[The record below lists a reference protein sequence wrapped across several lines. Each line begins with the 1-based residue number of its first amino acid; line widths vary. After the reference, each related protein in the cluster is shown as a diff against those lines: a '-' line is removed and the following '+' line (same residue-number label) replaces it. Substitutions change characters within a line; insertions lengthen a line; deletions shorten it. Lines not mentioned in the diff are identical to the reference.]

1 MNRIQVLPKAVA
13 EKIAAG
19 EVVERP
25 ASVVKELLENAIDA
39 GAAAL
44 TLEIQNGG
52 VRFIRVTDDGSGIP
66 AEDVATAFLRHA
78 TSKVHTDGDLEAIGT
93 LGFRGEALASVTAVS
108 KVELITRT
116 ADELEG
122 TRIALAGGEV
132 LEQGPAGCPQG
143 TTILVRDLF
152 YNTPARMKFLKK
164 DVTEGNAVRAV
175 AERLALS
182 HPEISLKF
190 IKDGRE
196 ELHTPGDGKLLSA
209 VHAVL
214 GRDFARDL
222 LPVDYALGSVRITGF
237 VLKPVSARAN
247 RNMQF
252 FFLNGRL
259 VKSRTAMAAL
269 EQAYKGSIMV
279 GRFPGCVLHI
289 ALPPALVDVN
299 VHPAKTEVRFADE
312 HAVFEAVYY
321 AVKNTIAEK
330 DTRPA
335 LRLPGT
341 EQAKPAPFAAPG
353 GSQLHFAPGNHGMG
367 TMRAGAVTAYTPV
380 AGGRVEASE
389 PELSLPPAL
398 PKWPDRPASAFRAS
412 PLSKAGGQTVARAV
426 DSPVA
431 APGAAPE
438 AGHTVPHTGGL
449 STHPDVPVETG
460 SPQQTVS
467 EQVVTAPPAV
477 EEGVQPPAL
486 RVVGQCFETYILV
499 EEGDALY
506 LIDKHAAHERIL
518 YEEIKKQGQAAG
530 QLLLAPRAVT
540 LAREEYAAVLEN
552 FALLRETGFDMEDF
566 GGATVLV
573 RSAPVYLR
581 ESEIVPAVEEL
592 AGKLAGFG
600 KDLTPERIDELYHS
614 VACRAAVKA
623 GDKTGPEEAARLA
636 KRVLELD
643 DVRYCP
649 HGRPVAFV
657 LTRGE
662 IEKQFGRA

>member
-52 VRFIRVTDDGSGIP
+52 VRFIRVTDDGGGIP

-78 TSKVHTDGDLEAIGT
+78 TSKVRTDGDLEAIGT
-93 LGFRGEALASVTAVS
+93 LGFRGEALASIAAVS
-108 KVELITRT
+108 RVELITRT
-116 ADELEG
+116 AEELEG
-122 TRIALAGGEV
+122 VRIALEGGEV

-182 HPEISLKF
+182 HPEVSLKF

-214 GRDFARDL
+214 GRDFARAL
-222 LPVDYALGSVRITGF
+222 LSVDYALGSVRVTGF
-237 VLKPVSARAN
+237 TLQPVHARAN

-259 VKSRTAMAAL
+259 VKSRTMMAAL

-279 GRFPGCVLHI
+279 GKFPGCVLHI

-330 DTRPA
+330 DPRPA
-335 LRLPGT
+335 LHLPQT
-341 EQAKPAPFAAPG
+341 ERPSPFAAPG
-353 GSQLHFAPGNHGMG
+353 GSQLHFAPETRAPS

-380 AGGRVEASE
+380 ARGRVESSE

-398 PKWPDRPASAFRAS
+398 PKWPDRPASAPQPSTAPAAVPAS
-412 PLSKAGGQTVARAV
+412 
-426 DSPVA
+426 
-431 APGAAPE
+431 APGGAPE
-438 AGHTVPHTGGL
+438 TGGTVSHAGGL
-449 STHPDVPVETG
+449 STYADVFVEKNG
-460 SPQQTVS
+460 SS
-467 EQVVTAPPAV
+467 ESVPAQAAAAEAAVLPPAV
-477 EEGVQPPAL
+477 EEGAQPPAL
-486 RVVGQCFETYILV
+486 RVAGQCFETYILV
-499 EEGDALY
+499 EQGDTLY
-506 LIDKHAAHERIL
+506 LIDKHAAHERLL
-518 YEEIKKQGQAAG
+518 YEELKKQGQAAG
-530 QLLLAPRAVT
+530 QLLLSPRAVP

-552 FALLRETGFDMEDF
+552 LVLLRETGFDVEDF

-573 RSAPVYLR
+573 RSAPVWLR
-581 ESEIVPAVEEL
+581 EGEIVPAVEEL
-592 AGKLAGFG
+592 AGRLAQFG

-614 VACRAAVKA
+614 VACRAAVKG
-623 GDKTGPEEAARLA
+623 GDKTGPEEAANLA
-636 KRVLELD
+636 RRVLELD

>member
-1 MNRIQVLPKAVA
+1 MNRIQVLPKSVA

-25 ASVVKELLENAIDA
+25 ASAVKELLENAIDA
-39 GAAAL
+39 GANVL
-44 TLEIQNGG
+44 TLEIKNGG
-52 VRFIRVTDDGSGIP
+52 VRFIRVTDNGGGIP

-78 TSKVHTDGDLEAIGT
+78 TSKVQKDADLEAIGT
-93 LGFRGEALASVTAVS
+93 LGFRGEALASIAAVS
-108 KVELITRT
+108 RVELITRT

-122 TRIALAGGEV
+122 SRITLEGGEV
-132 LEQGPAGCPQG
+132 SEQGAAGCPQG
-143 TTILVRDLF
+143 TTIVVRDLF

-182 HPEISLKF
+182 HPEISVKFLKEG
-190 IKDGRE
+190 KE
-196 ELHTPGDGKLLSA
+196 ELHTPGDGRLLSA
-209 VHAVL
+209 IHAVL

-222 LPVDYALGSVRITGF
+222 LDVEYELGGVRVTGY

-247 RNMQF
+247 RNMQL

-259 VKSRTAMAAL
+259 VKSRTTMAAL
-269 EQAYKGSIMV
+269 EQAYRGSIMV

-289 ALPPALVDVN
+289 ALPPVLVDVN

-321 AVKNTIAEK
+321 AVKNAIAEK
-330 DTRPA
+330 DPRPA
-335 LRLPGT
+335 LKLPET
-341 EQAKPAPFAAPG
+341 ETTRSAPFASPS
-353 GSQLHFAPGNHGMG
+353 GSQLHFASGKGSTAGVLHMG
-367 TMRAGAVTAYTPV
+367 VATAYTPV
-380 AGGRVEASE
+380 AHGRIDVTVDDDELPPRKTGDSE
-389 PELSLPPAL
+389 SLP
-398 PKWPDRPASAFRAS
+398 F
-412 PLSKAGGQTVARAV
+412 
-426 DSPVA
+426 
-431 APGAAPE
+431 
-438 AGHTVPHTGGL
+438 
-449 STHPDVPVETG
+449 
-460 SPQQTVS
+460 
-467 EQVVTAPPAV
+467 TAPPAEETTVPEAEKPADTHPTEIVREETAAQITVVEPSVPAMV
-477 EEGVQPPAL
+477 EEGEPEPAF
-486 RVVGQCFETYILV
+486 RVIGQCFGTYILV
-499 EEGDALY
+499 EQGETLY

-518 YEEIKKQGQAAG
+518 YEELKRQGQAAS
-530 QLLLAPRAVT
+530 QLLLAPRTVT

-552 FALLRETGFDMEDF
+552 SAVLRDAGFDVDDF
-566 GGATVLV
+566 GGATVVV
-573 RSAPVYLR
+573 RAAPVYLR
-581 ESEIVPAVEEL
+581 EGEIVPAVEEL
-592 AGKLAGFG
+592 AGKLVQYG

-623 GDKTGPEEAARLA
+623 GDKTGPEEALKLA
-636 KRVLELD
+636 ERVLALD

>member
-1 MNRIQVLPKAVA
+1 MMNRIHVLPKAVA

-39 GAAAL
+39 GASVL
-44 TLEIQNGG
+44 TLEIKNGG
-52 VRFIRVTDDGSGIP
+52 VRFIRVADNGGGIP
-66 AEDVATAFLRHA
+66 AEDAATAFLRHA
-78 TSKVHTDGDLEAIGT
+78 TSKVQKDTDLEAIGT
-93 LGFRGEALASVTAVS
+93 LGFRGEALASIAAVA

-122 TRIALAGGEV
+122 SRIALAGGDV

-143 TTILVRDLF
+143 TTIVVRDLF

-182 HPEISLKF
+182 HPEISLKL
-190 IKDGRE
+190 IKNGRE
-196 ELHTPGDGKLLSA
+196 ELHTPGDSRLLSA

-222 LPVDYALGSVRITGF
+222 LEVDYELGGVQVTGYA
-237 VLKPVSARAN
+237 LKPVSARAN

-269 EQAYKGSIMV
+269 EQAYRGSIMV

-321 AVKNTIAEK
+321 AVKNAIAEK
-330 DTRPA
+330 DPRPA
-335 LRLPGT
+335 LQLHQPEEKR
-341 EQAKPAPFAAPG
+341 PAPFTPSV
-353 GSQLHFAPGNHGMG
+353 GSQLRLAAQRQTAPTLH
-367 TMRAGAVTAYTPV
+367 AGAATAYTPV
-380 AGGRVEASE
+380 ARGHVETDAQATH
-389 PELSLPPAL
+389 PAL
-398 PKWPDRPASAFRAS
+398 SAEPVRPALQPETIPLISPETSA
-412 PLSKAGGQTVARAV
+412 GQ
-426 DSPVA
+426 
-431 APGAAPE
+431 
-438 AGHTVPHTGGL
+438 
-449 STHPDVPVETG
+449 VEKR
-460 SPQQTVS
+460 S
-467 EQVVTAPPAV
+467 E
-477 EEGVQPPAL
+477 PPAL
-486 RVVGQCFETYILV
+486 RFAKSESASAAIPAASIQPAVTEEAPKPVLRVIGQCFGTYILV
-499 EEGDALY
+499 EDDDTLF

-518 YEEIKKQGQAAG
+518 YEEIKKRGQAAS
-530 QLLLAPRAVT
+530 QLLLSPRTVT
-540 LAREEYAAVLEN
+540 LSREEYAAVLEN
-552 FALLRETGFDMEDF
+552 GGLLRNAGFDIDDF

-573 RSAPVYLR
+573 RAAPVFLR
-581 ESEIVPAVEEL
+581 EGDIVPAVEEL
-592 AGKLAGFG
+592 AGKLAASG
-600 KDLTPERIDELYHS
+600 KDLTPERIDDLYHS

-649 HGRPVAFV
+649 HGRPVAYAV
-657 LTRGE
+657 TRGDL
-662 IEKQFGRA
+662 EKQFGRA

>member
-1 MNRIQVLPKAVA
+1 MNRIHVLPKSVA

-39 GAAAL
+39 GASVL
-44 TLEIQNGG
+44 TLEIKNGG
-52 VRFIRVTDDGSGIP
+52 VRFIRVTDNGGGIP

-78 TSKVHTDGDLEAIGT
+78 TSKVQKDTDLEAIGT
-93 LGFRGEALASVTAVS
+93 LGFRGEALASIAAVS
-108 KVELITRT
+108 RVELITRT
-116 ADELEG
+116 VDELEG
-122 TRIALAGGEV
+122 SRIMLEGGEV
-132 LEQGPAGCPQG
+132 SEQGEAGCPQG

-182 HPEISLKF
+182 HPEISVKFLKEG
-190 IKDGRE
+190 KE
-196 ELHTPGDGKLLSA
+196 ELHTPGDGRLLSA
-209 VHAVL
+209 IHAVL
-214 GRDFARDL
+214 GRAFARDL
-222 LPVDYALGSVRITGF
+222 LDVDYELGGVRVTGY
-237 VLKPVSARAN
+237 VLKPVNARAN

-269 EQAYKGSIMV
+269 EQAYRGSIMV

-321 AVKNTIAEK
+321 AAKNAIAEK
-330 DTRPA
+330 DPRPA
-335 LRLPGT
+335 LKLPETETTRL
-341 EQAKPAPFAAPG
+341 APFASPS
-353 GSQLHFAPGNHGMG
+353 GSQLHFASGKGSAAGVLHMG
-367 TMRAGAVTAYTPV
+367 ATTAYTPV
-380 AGGRVEASE
+380 AYGRINVTVEDEELPPRKTGGSE
-389 PELSLPPAL
+389 SLPLA
-398 PKWPDRPASAFRAS
+398 
-412 PLSKAGGQTVARAV
+412 
-426 DSPVA
+426 
-431 APGAAPE
+431 
-438 AGHTVPHTGGL
+438 
-449 STHPDVPVETG
+449 
-460 SPQQTVS
+460 
-467 EQVVTAPPAV
+467 APPAQAELPSAQETSASEAKETADTYPAEIAREETAAQTAVVEPSAPAMV
-477 EEGVQPPAL
+477 EEGEPKPAF
-486 RVVGQCFETYILV
+486 RVIGQCFGTYILV
-499 EEGDALY
+499 EQGETLY

-518 YEEIKKQGQAAG
+518 YEELKKQGQAAS
-530 QLLLAPRAVT
+530 QLLLAPRTVT

-552 FALLRETGFDMEDF
+552 RAVLKSAGFDVDDF
-566 GGATVLV
+566 GGATVVV
-573 RSAPVYLR
+573 RAAPVYLR
-581 ESEIVPAVEEL
+581 EDEIVPAVEEL
-592 AGKLAGFG
+592 AGKLVQYG
-600 KDLTPERIDELYHS
+600 KDLTPERVDELYHS

-623 GDKTGPEEAARLA
+623 GDKTGAEEALKLA
-636 KRVLELD
+636 ERVLALD

-649 HGRPVAFV
+649 HGRPVAFM